1 MTTPACFLV
10 FEPGAGPILPFV
22 MHAHEPEYLD
32 QYPEGVVVPMSSCVV
47 DPGVV
52 DITYDQ
58 PNNVVIISP
67 VGGGAPLSHVF
78 VGLGAAA
85 ELEEKDGAADDW

>member
-1 MTTPACFLV
+1 
-10 FEPGAGPILPFV
+10 
-22 MHAHEPEYLD
+22 
-32 QYPEGVVVPMSSCVV
+32 MSQCVV

-85 ELEEKDGAADDW
+85 ELEEKDGATDDW